1 MGAAAAA
8 ASELDD
14 PGQTPGG
21 CKAKARPI
29 NPVTLFERW
38 KSRVVSD
45 TVRRRW
51 PIRMPLVKHIS
62 EGKSATYGIQT
73 FDDQTLMSTW
83 RNRLHN
89 ERSGMTNKDNTGTNT
104 VTSLIWH
111 PTGSTGGGALASHK
125 RNSELKLMQDFG
137 YRPGTAAPELQ
148 SPRTVTPVP
157 ASSQQLR
164 PPTATSVTSE
174 TRASFGG
181 ASGAHKHYLDTEA
194 GRLQA
199 SAHARLLG
207 QTFLLQ
213 GNLAQ
218 AKLFLNKAE
227 ELLKVD
233 AFIPPK

>member
-1 MGAAAAA
+1 
-8 ASELDD
+8 
-14 PGQTPGG
+14 
-21 CKAKARPI
+21 
-29 NPVTLFERW
+29 
-38 KSRVVSD
+38 
-45 TVRRRW
+45 
-51 PIRMPLVKHIS
+51 MPRVKHIS
-62 EGKSATYGIQT
+62 EGKNATYGIQT
-73 FDDQTLMSTW
+73 YDDQALMSTW

-111 PTGSTGGGALASHK
+111 PTGSSGGGALASHK

-148 SPRTVTPVP
+148 SPRTVTPIA